1 MTKRLIIVVLL
12 LVLLVSCSSGNANK
26 SDTPKLGTLNRK
38 EAKDFTLPTLDG
50 GAVTLSELKG
60 KVVLLDFWATWCGP
74 CRRSTPIIVSI
85 YNKYHKKSFVALGI
99 NLDRESD
106 MDKVTQYVNENNMDY
121 PILINAFSVA
131 EMYKVRGIPGFV
143 LIDKQGRIVIEIE
156 GLVPDLKAKLEQY
169 IEALLEE

>member
-1 MTKRLIIVVLL
+1 MIKRLIIVVLL
-12 LVLLVSCSSGNANK
+12 LVLLVSCSSRSTNK
-26 SDTPKLGTLNRK
+26 PKIDTSNRK

-50 GAVTLSELKG
+50 GAVTLSDLKG

-74 CRRSTPIIVSI
+74 CRRSIPIIVSI
-85 YNKYHKKSFVALGI
+85 YNKYHKKGFVALGI
-99 NLDRESD
+99 NLDGESD

-121 PILINAFSVA
+121 PILIDAFSVA
-131 EMYKVRGIPGFV
+131 EMYKVRGIPRFV

>member
-1 MTKRLIIVVLL
+1 MIKRLIIVALL
-12 LVLLVSCSSGNANK
+12 LVLLVSCSTGNANK
-26 SDTPKLGTLNRK
+26 SDTPKLDTSNRK
-38 EAKDFTLPTLDG
+38 EAPDFTLPTLDG
-50 GAVTLSELKG
+50 GALSLSDFKG

-85 YNKYHKKSFVALGI
+85 YNEYHKKGFVALGI

-106 MDKVTQYVNENNMDY
+106 MNKVAQYVNENNMDY

-131 EMYKVRGIPGFV
+131 EVYKVTGIPRFV
-143 LIDKQGRIVIEIE
+143 LIDKQGRTVTEIE

-169 IEALLEE
+169 IETLLTE

>member
-1 MTKRLIIVVLL
+1 MIKRLIIVSLL
-12 LVLLVSCSSGNANK
+12 LVLLISCSAGTESETNK
-26 SDTPKLGTLNRK
+26 PKLDTSNRK
-38 EAKDFTLPTLDG
+38 EAPDFTLSTLDG
-50 GAVTLSELKG
+50 GVISLSELRG

-85 YNKYHKKSFVALGI
+85 YNEYHKRGFVALGI
-99 NLDRESD
+99 NLDREND
-106 MDKVTQYVNENNMDY
+106 MDKVAQYVNENNMDY

-131 EMYKVRGIPGFV
+131 EVYKVTGIPRFV

-169 IEALLEE
+169 IETLLTE

>member
-1 MTKRLIIVVLL
+1 MIKRLIIVVLL
-12 LVLLVSCSSGNANK
+12 LVLLVSCSSGGTNK
-26 SDTPKLGTLNRK
+26 PKIDTSNRK

-50 GAVTLSELKG
+50 GAVTLSDLKG

-85 YNKYHKKSFVALGI
+85 YNKYHKKGFVALGI

-106 MDKVTQYVNENNMDY
+106 MNKVTQYVNENNMDY
-121 PILINAFSVA
+121 PILIDAFSVA
-131 EMYKVRGIPGFV
+131 EMYKVRGIPRFV

>member
-1 MTKRLIIVVLL
+1 MIKRLIIVALL
-12 LVLLVSCSSGNANK
+12 LVLLVSCSTGNANK
-26 SDTPKLGTLNRK
+26 SDTPKLDTSNRK
-38 EAKDFTLPTLDG
+38 EAPDFTLPTLDG
-50 GAVTLSELKG
+50 GALSLSDFKG

-85 YNKYHKKSFVALGI
+85 YNKYHKKGFVALGI
-99 NLDRESD
+99 NLDGESD

-121 PILINAFSVA
+121 PILIDAFSVA
-131 EMYKVRGIPGFV
+131 EMYEVRGIPRFV